1 MSVSCQSNGTA
12 AVITPLTP
20 PMTNSAMKPSM
31 NFIAAGYHGRPS
43 HSVASHEN
51 TATALGIVMKMLAA
65 AEEGERQRRD
75 ARGEH
80 VVQPHAEAEH
90 RRSSTVASAT
100 NV

>member
-1 MSVSCQSNGTA
+1 MSCQSKGTA

-43 HSVASHEN
+43 QSVASQAN

-65 AEEGERQRRD
+65 PKKAR
-75 ARGEH
+75 ARGGIPVANMWCSQTPKPRMP
-80 VVQPHAEAEH
+80 VV
-90 RRSSTVASAT
+90 TVARAT
-100 NV
+100 KV